1 MHPCRVCNWADG
13 YQATCPLT
21 GGEHMKLTKKMMLAL
36 VGSAMAL
43 GFACNVQ
50 ATTWDM
56 PTPYPDKTFHTQ
68 NIAMFAKDVEEASK
82 GALTIKIHSAG
93 SLFKHPEIKNAV
105 RGGQVPI
112 GEFFLS
118 RLSNEH
124 AVFGA
129 DSQPFLATN
138 YDDAQKL
145 WGAQK
150 DVVAKLLDKQGL
162 MPLFSV
168 PWPPQGLY
176 TKKEI
181 KTVDD
186 LKGIKFRAY
195 NATLETFAKKVGAA
209 PTQVEVPDIPQAFA
223 TGRVEAMI
231 TSPSTGANS
240 KAWDF
245 VTHYTDIQAWVPK
258 NIVVVSKK
266 AFRKLDK
273 ATQDAVLASA
283 AKAEE
288 RGWEMSKKETAEK
301 TKIMADNGVIIVT
314 PSEELMAGL
323 KAVGEEML
331 VDWKKAAGAEGET
344 MLSNYK

>member
-1 MHPCRVCNWADG
+1 MRNSKIFTAAMTGLTVSL
-13 YQATCPLT
+13 ATVW
-21 GGEHMKLTKKMMLAL
+21 GA
-36 VGSAMAL
+36 
-43 GFACNVQ
+43 FA
-50 ATTWDM
+50 ATWDM

-68 NIAMFAKDVEEASK
+68 NIAAFAADVKEATG
-82 GALTIKIHSAG
+82 GALEIKIHSAG

-118 RLSNEH
+118 RLSNEN

-138 YDDAQKL
+138 YDEAAKL
-145 WGAQK
+145 WQAQRP
-150 DVVAKLLDKQGL
+150 VITALLEKQGL

-181 KTVDD
+181 KTVED

-195 NATLETFAKKVGAA
+195 NATLELFANKIGAA

-245 VTHYTDIQAWVPK
+245 VTHYTDIQAWLPK

-273 ATQDAVLASA
+273 GVQDAVLAA
-283 AKAEE
+283 AETAET
-288 RGWEMSKKETAEK
+288 RGWEMSKKETAAK
-301 TKIMADNGVIIVT
+301 TAILKENGIIVVT
-314 PSEELMAGL
+314 PSAELMGGL
-323 KAVGEEML
+323 KDIGAQML
-331 VDWKKAAGAEGET
+331 VKWQEAAGKEGET
-344 MLSNYK
+344 VLQSYGVK

>member
-1 MHPCRVCNWADG
+1 
-13 YQATCPLT
+13 
-21 GGEHMKLTKKMMLAL
+21 MKMRKMLMSAL
-36 VGSAMAL
+36 VSTAAAFGVMGVVAS
-43 GFACNVQ
+43 GQ

-68 NIAMFAKDVEEASK
+68 NIMQFAEDVEAATSGELK
-82 GALTIKIHSAG
+82 IKIHSAG

-138 YDDAQKL
+138 YDEAEKL
-145 WGAQK
+145 WASQRGE
-150 DVVAKLLDKQGL
+150 VAKLLDKQGL

-181 KTVDD
+181 TTVDD

-195 NATLETFAKKVGAA
+195 NATLENFAKKVGAA

-245 VTHYTDIQAWVPK
+245 ITHFTDIQAWVPK
-258 NIVVVSKK
+258 NIVVVSKR

-273 ATQDAVLASA
+273 PVQEAVLAA
-283 AKAEE
+283 AAEAE
-288 RGWEMSKKETAEK
+288 KRGLAMSKKETEEK
-301 TKIMADNGVIIVT
+301 IQIMKDNGVIIVT
-314 PSEELMAGL
+314 PSPELMAGL
-323 KAVGEEML
+323 KAVGEQML
-331 VDWKKAAGAEGET
+331 VDWKKDAGAEGEAVLT
-344 MLSNYK
+344 QYLQ

>member
-1 MHPCRVCNWADG
+1 MRRG
-13 YQATCPLT
+13 KRLIATMA
-21 GGEHMKLTKKMMLAL
+21 GMIVA
-36 VGSAMAL
+36 VGTTFSAM
-43 GFACNVQ
+43 

-68 NIAMFAKDVEEASK
+68 NIMAFANDVKRATGGKLE
-82 GALTIKIHSAG
+82 IKIHSAG
-93 SLFKHPEIKNAV
+93 SLFKHPEIKNSV
-105 RGGQVPI
+105 RSGQVPI

-118 RLSNEH
+118 RLSNEQ

-138 YDDAQKL
+138 YVEAKKLWDAQRP
-145 WGAQK
+145 
-150 DVVAKLLDKQGL
+150 VVTKLLAKQGL

-181 KTVDD
+181 KSVVD

-195 NATLETFAKKVGAA
+195 NATLETFANKVGAA

-245 VTHYTDIQAWVPK
+245 VTYYTDIQAWLPK

-273 ATQDAVLASA
+273 KSQKALLAA
-283 AKAEE
+283 AKKAEA
-288 RGWEMSKKETAEK
+288 RGWEMSRKETAVK
-301 TKIMADNGVIIVT
+301 TKILKDNGMKVVAAS
-314 PSEELMAGL
+314 PELMAGL
-323 KAVGEEML
+323 KKIGELML
-331 VDWKKAAGAEGET
+331 ADWKKAAGSEGQVLLDGY
-344 MLSNYK
+344 LSK

>member
-1 MHPCRVCNWADG
+1 MRPIQRKLRFA
-13 YQATCPLT
+13 LT
-21 GGEHMKLTKKMMLAL
+21 SLAL
-36 VGSAMAL
+36 VFGVATTCSAA
-43 GFACNVQ
+43 
-50 ATTWDM
+50 TWDM

-68 NIAMFAKDVEEASK
+68 NIIKFAEDVEKATAGNLK
-82 GALTIKIHSAG
+82 IKIHSAG

-105 RGGQVPI
+105 RGGQVPV

-124 AVFGA
+124 AAFGA

-138 YDDAQKL
+138 YDDAKKL
-145 WGAQK
+145 WKAQK
-150 DVVAKLLDKQGL
+150 AVVTQLLDKQGL

-181 KTVDD
+181 KSVAD

-195 NATLETFAKKVGAA
+195 NATLEKFANKVGAA

-223 TGRVEAMI
+223 TGRVDAMI

-245 VTHYTDIQAWVPK
+245 ITHYTDIQAWLPK
-258 NIVVVSKK
+258 NIVVVNKK

-273 ATQDAVLASA
+273 TAQTALLAAAAT
-283 AKAEE
+283 AEK
-288 RGWEMSKKETAEK
+288 RGWEMSMKETAAK
-301 TKIMADNGVIIVT
+301 TAILKENGVVIVK
-314 PSEELMAGL
+314 PSAELMDSLRAIG
-323 KAVGEEML
+323 ADML
-331 VDWKKAAGAEGET
+331 SGWKKDAGAEGAV
-344 MLSNYK
+344 LLKAYQN

>member
-1 MHPCRVCNWADG
+1 MKTRG
-13 YQATCPLT
+13 LKFLLTCA
-21 GGEHMKLTKKMMLAL
+21 GFL
-36 VGSAMAL
+36 VFLIFSGTAS
-43 GFACNVQ
+43 

-68 NIAMFAKDVEEASK
+68 NISQFAADVEKATGGELK
-82 GALTIKIHSAG
+82 IKIHSAG
-93 SLFKHPEIKNAV
+93 SLFKHPEIKNAI

-118 RLSNEH
+118 LLSNEN

-138 YDDAQKL
+138 YADAEKLWTAQKPI
-145 WGAQK
+145 
-150 DVVAKLLDKQGL
+150 VEKLLDAQGL
-162 MPLFSV
+162 MPLFAV

-176 TKKEI
+176 TKKAINKVE
-181 KTVDD
+181 D

-195 NATLETFAKKVGAA
+195 NATLEAFANLVGAA

-240 KAWDF
+240 KAWDYISY
-245 VTHYTDIQAWVPK
+245 YTDIQAWLPK
-258 NIVVVSKK
+258 NIVVVNKR
-266 AFRKLDK
+266 AFRKLDQQ
-273 ATQDAVLASA
+273 TQQAVLTA
-283 AKAEE
+283 AAAAEQ

-301 TKIMADNGVIIVT
+301 TAILKDNGVNIVT
-314 PSEELMAGL
+314 PSPELMEGL
-323 KAVGEEML
+323 KKAGAEML
-331 VDWKKAAGAEGET
+331 KDWEKSAGAEGAA
-344 MLSNYK
+344 LLKAYQN

>member
-1 MHPCRVCNWADG
+1 MISLGRKVVFA
-13 YQATCPLT
+13 LT
-21 GGEHMKLTKKMMLAL
+21 GLAL
-36 VGSAMAL
+36 SCGLATISS
-43 GFACNVQ
+43 

-68 NIAMFAKDVEEASK
+68 NIITFAEDVDKATDGNLK
-82 GALTIKIHSAG
+82 IKIHSAG

-118 RLSNEH
+118 LLSNEQ

-138 YDDAQKL
+138 YEDAKKLWAAQKP
-145 WGAQK
+145 
-150 DVVAKLLDKQGL
+150 VITTLLDKQGL

-176 TKKEI
+176 TKKAI
-181 KTVDD
+181 NTVED

-195 NATLETFAKKVGAA
+195 NATLEKFANKVGAA

-245 VTHYTDIQAWVPK
+245 VTYYTDIQAWVPK
-258 NIVVVSKK
+258 NIVVVNKK

-273 ATQDAVLASA
+273 KVQDALLAA
-283 AKAEE
+283 AADAEK
-288 RGWEMSKKETAEK
+288 RGWEMSLQETATK
-301 TKIMADNGVIIVT
+301 TAIMKDNGMTIVT
-314 PSEELMAGL
+314 PSAELMNGL
-323 KAVGEEML
+323 KAVGADML
-331 VDWKKAAGAEGET
+331 EDWKKDAGAEGE
-344 MLSNYK
+344 MLLKAYQN

>member
-1 MHPCRVCNWADG
+1 MKMRKTLMSALSGMAVAVG
-13 YQATCPLT
+13 MTGLVAT
-21 GGEHMKLTKKMMLAL
+21 A
-36 VGSAMAL
+36 
-43 GFACNVQ
+43 Q

-68 NIAMFAKDVEEASK
+68 NILQFSKDVEAATGGELK
-82 GALTIKIHSAG
+82 IKIHSAG

-118 RLSNEH
+118 LLSNEH

-138 YDDAQKL
+138 YDEAAKL
-145 WGAQK
+145 WNSQRPE
-150 DVVAKLLDKQGL
+150 VAKLLDKQGL

-176 TKKEI
+176 TNKEI

-195 NATLETFAKKVGAA
+195 NAMLESFANKVGAA

-245 VTHYTDIQAWVPK
+245 ISHFTDIQAWVPK

-273 ATQDAVLASA
+273 PTQEAVLAA
-283 AKAEE
+283 AAEAE
-288 RGWEMSKKETAEK
+288 LRGLAMSKKETEEK
-301 TKIMADNGVIIVT
+301 IKILKDNGVIIVA
-314 PSEELMAGL
+314 PSPELMAGL
-323 KAVGEEML
+323 KEVGKEML
-331 VDWKKAAGAEGET
+331 VDWKQDAGAEGEAV
-344 MLSNYK
+344 LSHYQQ

>member
-1 MHPCRVCNWADG
+1 MYLLGAKSRYLKIKEY
-13 YQATCPLT
+13 YQEVWNMNIRKNALAALT
-21 GGEHMKLTKKMMLAL
+21 GMA
-36 VGSAMAL
+36 VGLGMTVGAMA
-43 GFACNVQ
+43 AS
-50 ATTWDM
+50 WDM

-68 NIAMFAKDVEEASK
+68 NIAIFAEDVAKATGGEV
-82 GALTIKIHSAG
+82 TIKIHSAG

-112 GEFFLS
+112 GEFFVSL
-118 RLSNEH
+118 LSNEQ

-138 YDDAQKL
+138 YDEAKKLWDAQRPIITT
-145 WGAQK
+145 
-150 DVVAKLLDKQGL
+150 LLDKEGL

-176 TKKEI
+176 TKKAI
-181 KTVDD
+181 NTVDD

-195 NATLETFAKKVGAA
+195 NATLELFANKIGAA

-223 TGRVEAMI
+223 TSQVEAMI

-245 VTHYTDIQAWVPK
+245 VTHYTDIQAWLPK

-266 AFRKLDK
+266 AFRKLDEK
-273 ATQDAVLASA
+273 TQQAILTA
-283 AKAEE
+283 AKAAED
-288 RGWEMSKKETAEK
+288 RGWEMSKKETSEQTAILKE
-301 TKIMADNGVIIVT
+301 NGIIVVT
-314 PSEELMAGL
+314 PSAELMAGL
-323 KAVGEEML
+323 KEIGASML
-331 VDWKKAAGAEGET
+331 ESWKKDAGLEGAELLKAYGV
-344 MLSNYK
+344 K